1 MEKLKNKNKN
11 KNLGAWEGEFGL
23 CVTSGKS
30 SSWHTNIFLWGK
42 ILYSFSVKKIFHK
55 KSCSFLP
62 VTQDTAKCDWKEI
75 NLIFHKAEIF
85 LKVKFAEPW
94 MWFQLHFLSLGYLQE
109 FLYWYQNKCIKST
122 FLWDDLLFTLRFL
135 FVFLNCRG
143 KGVLKKNQLEWKCFF
158 GVIRN
163 SRLGYSVM
171 HSLTTDLRAWTL
183 SVIYTANIRG
193 TNKQKTEQNFLE
205 SSLFALNTS
214 LCHT

>member
-1 MEKLKNKNKN
+1 
-11 KNLGAWEGEFGL
+11 
-23 CVTSGKS
+23 
-30 SSWHTNIFLWGK
+30 
-42 ILYSFSVKKIFHK
+42 
-55 KSCSFLP
+55 
-62 VTQDTAKCDWKEI
+62 
-75 NLIFHKAEIF
+75 
-85 LKVKFAEPW
+85 

-163 SRLGYSVM
+163 SGLGYSVM
-171 HSLTTDLRAWTL
+171 HSLKTDLRAWTL

-205 SSLFALNTS
+205 SSLFSRTFCSEYISVPYIIPDYLLYIIWFTFIFSEQAEITV
-214 LCHT
+214 